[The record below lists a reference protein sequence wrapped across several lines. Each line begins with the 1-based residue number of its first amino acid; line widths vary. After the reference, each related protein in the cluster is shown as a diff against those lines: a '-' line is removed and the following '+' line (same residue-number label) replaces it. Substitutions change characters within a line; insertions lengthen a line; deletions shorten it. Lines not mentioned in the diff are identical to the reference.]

1 LPTYRKHVGICPK
14 RHDIDTAS
22 EEPKRPYVA
31 DMVCVVSATCR
42 RHVVVSVVLEEK
54 NPRHDADITSQ
65 DGNNTFFVFC
75 VQYLHNALAL
85 SGAASANCWFL
96 SKALALCIS
105 ALKML
110 VLSCR

>member
-1 LPTYRKHVGICPK
+1 MVGVVVLSVLYRSTTIRSFLPTRRRHVGICPK

-42 RHVVVSVVLEEK
+42 RHVVVSVVLKEK

-65 DGNNTFFVFC
+65 DH
-75 VQYLHNALAL
+75 QRRRAPPM
-85 SGAASANCWFL
+85 
-96 SKALALCIS
+96 SK
-105 ALKML
+105 
-110 VLSCR
+110 VEP

>member
-1 LPTYRKHVGICPK
+1 MVGVVVFIRSFLPTWRQHVGICPK

-42 RHVVVSVVLEEK
+42 RHVVVSVVLKEK

-65 DGNNTFFVFC
+65 ENKQQSNGGRRRREG
-75 VQYLHNALAL
+75 LRL
-85 SGAASANCWFL
+85 G
-96 SKALALCIS
+96 
-105 ALKML
+105 
-110 VLSCR
+110 